1 MTGLATATGA
11 GADAQFDVLSS
22 LAIILCVAAVTT
34 VVFQKI
40 RQPVVLGYLL
50 AGLIVGPH
58 MPVPLFANPETA
70 HLFSDLGVIL
80 LMFALGL
87 EFTLGK
93 LARVGPTAGLVA
105 VIECSLM
112 VGLGYTA
119 TGFFGW
125 STIERLFAGAMV
137 AISSTTIIVKAFAE
151 NGITGSLRERVYGI
165 LIVEDVI
172 AILLLAVL
180 TTVASGAG
188 LSAGA
193 LGWTVA
199 RLGAFLVGMLVVG
212 MLVVPRVVRAVVRIG
227 RRETTAVGCV
237 GICFASA
244 LLARHFGYSV
254 ALGAFIG
261 GVLVA
266 ESGQAPAV
274 EPVIEPVKDVFAAVF
289 FVSVGMRIDP
299 QLVLQNLVPVAV
311 LTAVVLLGKIVG
323 VSLGAFVAGHGVRSS
338 IQSGMSLAQIG
349 EFSFIIVGVGVSL
362 GVVRESLYPI
372 AVAISALTTLSTP
385 WLVRGSGSIASV
397 VDRRLPHAL
406 QTYAALYGS
415 WVRQLGVP
423 ARRTPSFA
431 RLRRLAGALVLD
443 MAVIAALLVAG
454 ALEWTRAT
462 HALAAFLP
470 VLLPVLAPAR
480 PELARA
486 LVALALIVLEMPFVV
501 GAVRVARALGVALA
515 AEALP
520 LAPAGQVD
528 LAAAPRRALRVTVQI
543 AILLVVG
550 LPLVAIGQPFW
561 PHLPWAGFLL
571 LALAAMAVPLWR
583 GASNLHGH
591 VRAGAEVILEALA
604 RQGRD
609 AASGTGTGTGVAPD
623 LSRLVPGLGDATAVH
638 LSPEHFGAGKT
649 LGQTNLRGRTGASVI
664 AIERAGAPVL
674 PTAGARLQAGDTLVV
689 TGTADS
695 VEAARQWLTAGPP
708 RPPARRPPATADLSQ
723 PQAEA
728 DASEPQA
735 EADASQPQ
743 AEADVSQPQAEADVS
758 QPQD

>member
-1 MTGLATATGA
+1 
-11 GADAQFDVLSS
+11 
-22 LAIILCVAAVTT
+22 
-34 VVFQKI
+34 
-40 RQPVVLGYLL
+40 
-50 AGLIVGPH
+50 
-58 MPVPLFANPETA
+58 
-70 HLFSDLGVIL
+70 
-80 LMFALGL
+80 
-87 EFTLGK
+87 
-93 LARVGPTAGLVA
+93 
-105 VIECSLM
+105 
-112 VGLGYTA
+112 
-119 TGFFGW
+119 
-125 STIERLFAGAMV
+125 
-137 AISSTTIIVKAFAE
+137 
-151 NGITGSLRERVYGI
+151 
-165 LIVEDVI
+165 
-172 AILLLAVL
+172 
-180 TTVASGAG
+180 
-188 LSAGA
+188 
-193 LGWTVA
+193 
-199 RLGAFLVGMLVVG
+199 
-212 MLVVPRVVRAVVRIG
+212 
-227 RRETTAVGCV
+227 
-237 GICFASA
+237 
-244 LLARHFGYSV
+244 V

-266 ESGQAPAV
+266 ESGQAATV
-274 EPVIEPVKDVFAAVF
+274 EPIIEPVKDVFAAVF

-311 LTAVVLLGKIVG
+311 LTGVVVLGKIVG

-385 WLVRGSGSIASV
+385 WLVRGSGSVASV

-431 RLRRLAGALVLD
+431 RLRRLVGALVLD
-443 MAVIAALLVAG
+443 LAVIAALLVAG

-462 HALAAFLP
+462 RALAA
-470 VLLPVLAPAR
+470 LLPPTR

-486 LVALALIVLEMPFVV
+486 MVAVALVALEMPFVV

-520 LAPAGQVD
+520 LAPAGEVD

-571 LALAAMAVPLWR
+571 LALAATAVPLWR
-583 GASNLHGH
+583 GASDLHGH

-609 AASGTGTGTGVAPD
+609 AASGIGTGTD
-623 LSRLVPGLGDATAVH
+623 LSRLVPGLGDAAAVH
-638 LSPEHFGAGKT
+638 LAPEHFGAGKT

-664 AIERAGAPVL
+664 GIERDGAPVL
-674 PTAGARLQAGDTLVV
+674 PTAEARLQAGDTLVV
-689 TGTADS
+689 TGTVDS
-695 VEAARQWLTAGPP
+695 VEAARQWLTTGPP
-708 RPPARRPPATADLSQ
+708 RDHHPISRTRG
-723 PQAEA
+723 
-728 DASEPQA
+728 
-735 EADASQPQ
+735 
-743 AEADVSQPQAEADVS
+743 
-758 QPQD
+758 